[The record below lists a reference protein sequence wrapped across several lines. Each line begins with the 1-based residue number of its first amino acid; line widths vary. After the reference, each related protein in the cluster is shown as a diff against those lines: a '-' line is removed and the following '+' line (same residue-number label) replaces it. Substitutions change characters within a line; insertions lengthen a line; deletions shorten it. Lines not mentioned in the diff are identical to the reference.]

1 MLRFAI
7 AEDVPAD
14 RELLEGCLTRYLA
27 EHGLEGWI
35 HSFSSGE
42 ELLEDYPSGADAV
55 FLDIE
60 MAGMNGMETARQ
72 LRRLDRDVPLLFV
85 TNMVQFALEGYEV
98 DAADFIVK
106 PVEYASFALR
116 MDRLMRRLDREK
128 ERFLLVKQGSRTLRC
143 DVREILYI
151 ESLNTKTILHRLT
164 GEPVVCTEPLYT
176 MEKSLEGGFFR
187 CHNAFLVNLDHVEA
201 LHAGEVV
208 LHGERLPISKYR
220 KKEFLAALAN
230 HRGRML

>member
-106 PVEYASFALR
+106 PVEYAGFSLR
-116 MDRLMRRLDREK
+116 MDRLMRRLDRAK
-128 ERFLLVKQGSRTLRC
+128 ERYLLVKQGGQTLRC
-143 DVREILYI
+143 DMREITYI
-151 ESLNTKTILHRLT
+151 ESLNKKTILHRLS
-164 GEPVVCTEPLYT
+164 GEPITCSEPLYVL
-176 MEKSLEGGFFR
+176 ERSLEGGFFR
-187 CHNAFLVNLDHVEA
+187 CHSAFLVNLDHLET
-201 LHAGEVV
+201 LSAGEVV
-208 LHGERLPISKYR
+208 LRGERIPISKYR

-230 HRGRML
+230 HRGRLM

>member
-27 EHGLEGWI
+27 EHGLEGRI

-72 LRRLDRDVPLLFV
+72 LRRLDRDVPLRFV
-85 TNMVQFALEGYEV
+85 TNMV
-98 DAADFIVK
+98 
-106 PVEYASFALR
+106 
-116 MDRLMRRLDREK
+116 
-128 ERFLLVKQGSRTLRC
+128 
-143 DVREILYI
+143 
-151 ESLNTKTILHRLT
+151 
-164 GEPVVCTEPLYT
+164 
-176 MEKSLEGGFFR
+176 
-187 CHNAFLVNLDHVEA
+187 
-201 LHAGEVV
+201 
-208 LHGERLPISKYR
+208 
-220 KKEFLAALAN
+220 
-230 HRGRML
+230 